1 MNQDSWKTPLGYYE
15 KTLEE
20 LQIELIK
27 IKQFQAEYT
36 NLKQELENTQTELK
50 MLKEKFNLIQT
61 VNYNN
66 SQNNYAKKSIFVK
79 GESWQNAT
87 CEDTW
92 KTVVKY
98 KLKLEEKRQI
108 NIIGNGHGYAS
119 NYNSPLQI
127 GIFINGVVSDPQWY
141 GIGITQS
148 PNWQTLLAIASVN
161 LKSGEHLIE
170 LKYQSRHGNGI
181 NWVHFNGGCMIID
194 N

>member
-1 MNQDSWKTPLGYYE
+1 MNQDNWKTPLGYYE
-15 KTLEE
+15 KALED

-36 NLKQELENTQTELK
+36 NFKQELENTQTELK

-61 VNYNN
+61 VNNN
-66 SQNNYAKKSIFVK
+66 LSNNEQKKSIFVK
-79 GESWQNAT
+79 AENWQNAT
-87 CEDTW
+87 CEATW
-92 KTVVKY
+92 QTVVKY
-98 KLKLEEKRQI
+98 QLQLEENRQI

-127 GIFINGVVSDPQWY
+127 GIFINGVISDTQWY

-148 PNWQTLLAIASVN
+148 PNWQTLFTIASVN

-170 LKYQSRHGNGI
+170 LKYHSRHGNGV
-181 NWVHFNGGCMIID
+181 NWVHFNGGCMIV
-194 N
+194 NS